1 MQNPDMGLIDTAESG
16 FHTDVF
22 EPIQFSGIWHRQTA
36 EAKEDLPFEVYDTN
50 RKSAEEDPDTVSR
63 LIQEDVD
70 ANFRSGDRSSQK
82 ALAKG
87 GGSGPPQ
94 RCQAGPARP
103 APLLRQLDTECQ
115 IGKSLANRAWRTSSQ
130 TSDGVGLTKDVC
142 KAQKR
147 LRIREDEWRL
157 LLFQRRGELYHFTV
171 CHCGARFSACMV
183 ELDGRQCSHAP
194 ATNSFSSHFLQ
205 HGGWPQAYDVLFRL
219 EATTAPLVSV
229 CTCYFLHL
237 LGCPIS
243 WHKIALGRQVRWIG
257 LDMDQ
262 LDQTRGTEPWKSTG
276 E

>member
-1 MQNPDMGLIDTAESG
+1 MGLIDTAESG

-63 LIQEDVD
+63 LIQEAVD

-82 ALAKG
+82 ASAKG

-94 RCQAGPARP
+94 RCQVGPARP
-103 APLLRQLDTECQ
+103 APLLGQLDTECQ

-130 TSDGVGLTKDVC
+130 TSDGVGLTIDVS

-147 LRIREDEWRL
+147 LRIREDQWRL
-157 LLFQRRGELYHFTV
+157 LLFQRRGKLYHFTV

-183 ELDGRQCSHAP
+183 EPDGRQCSHAS
-194 ATNSFSSHFLQ
+194 ATSSFSSHFPPARRVAASLRFPLPP
-205 HGGWPQAYDVLFRL
+205 GSGNG
-219 EATTAPLVSV
+219 ATRGCV

-262 LDQTRGTEPWKSTG
+262 LDQTRGTENWKSAV